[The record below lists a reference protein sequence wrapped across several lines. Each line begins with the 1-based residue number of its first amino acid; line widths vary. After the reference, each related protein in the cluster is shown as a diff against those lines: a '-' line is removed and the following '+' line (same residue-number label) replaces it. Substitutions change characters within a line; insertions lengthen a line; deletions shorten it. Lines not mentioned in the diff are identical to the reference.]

1 MGIVRKTFSGT
12 AAAMTAGLSLIAF
25 PFRND
30 TERTTREVKKTRRS
44 LNRQGRLMAHSEKYS
59 ADDAMR
65 LNQPNAPQKALN
77 GDETSAKV
85 VSSSSLSEQL
95 AQLHLLH
102 QVGALSDDEFAT
114 AKTAILNPTRN

>member
-1 MGIVRKTFSGT
+1 MGIIRKILSST
-12 AAAMTAGLSLIAF
+12 AAASTGGLSLFVI

-44 LNRQGRLMAHSEKYS
+44 LNRQGRLMAHSQKYS

-65 LNQPNAPQKALN
+65 LNQSNAPQKVLN

-85 VSSSSLSEQL
+85 ASSSSLSEQL

-102 QVGALSDDEFAT
+102 EVGALSDDEFAT
-114 AKTAILNPTRN
+114 AKTSILNQTRS